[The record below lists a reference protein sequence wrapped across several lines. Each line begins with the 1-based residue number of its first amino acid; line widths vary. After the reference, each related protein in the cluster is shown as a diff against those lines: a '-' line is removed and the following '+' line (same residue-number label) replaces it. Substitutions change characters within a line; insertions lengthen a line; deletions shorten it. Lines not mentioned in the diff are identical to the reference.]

1 MYIISNINQI
11 NRRKKESDNTPT
23 RKPYYGTGKVLAQ
36 SINQG
41 NQGDGISFKANQEN
55 LSMSTVMSNE
65 NGGGKLNTH
74 SKFITLNKKFKEIL
88 SGVMSNNNL
97 LHNSLGNL
105 VNSNINNIN
114 NSANNNNN
122 LRENQNNF
130 NSMSSNNNTFT

>member
-1 MYIISNINQI
+1 MYIISNINWI
-11 NRRKKESDNTPT
+11 NRRKKESYNNPT
-23 RKPYYGTGKVLAQ
+23 RKPYYGTGNVLAQ

-41 NQGDGISFKANQEN
+41 NGISFKANQEN
-55 LSMSTVMSNE
+55 LSMSTVTSNE
-65 NGGGKLNTH
+65 NEKTVNNH

-97 LHNSLGNL
+97 LNNNLGNM
-105 VNSNINNIN
+105 VNSNINNVS

-130 NSMSSNNNTFT
+130 NSMSSNNNNTST